1 MRLIENFVNSW
12 PFYRL
17 TAKQRFTVE
26 NSIACSRPRPD
37 VGAAMDLKTTPE
49 ALTELSHSPDP
60 WVRFHVANNPSTDVR
75 TREHLDADEV
85 VERIQKLYGNGR
97 VARALREGT
106 WPWSLPGDF
115 DGFGDSI

>member
-1 MRLIENFVNSW
+1 MRLIENIVNSW

-49 ALTELSHSPDP
+49 RLVELSHSPDP
-60 WVRFHVANNPSTDVR
+60 WVRFHVANNPSAAGQTL
-75 TREHLDADEV
+75 EHLDADEQ

-115 DGFGDSI
+115 DGFGDPI

>member
-37 VGAAMDLKTTPE
+37 VGAAMTSTTPE
-49 ALTELSHSPDP
+49 ELAELSKSPDP
-60 WVRFHVANNPSTDVR
+60 WVRFQVANNPSTDGR

-97 VARALREGT
+97 VARAVRDGT

-115 DGFGDSI
+115 DGFGDPI